1 MHKHNTVAVELTVQ
15 HTLRKT
21 KTKTYKSSA
30 KEKTK
35 LNGAEVGGVKIDLG
49 KIPMHHGVQNKIF
62 RAGFHFQGHRD

>member
-1 MHKHNTVAVELTVQ
+1 MHKHNTVAVAL

-35 LNGAEVGGVKIDLG
+35 LNGAE
-49 KIPMHHGVQNKIF
+49 
-62 RAGFHFQGHRD
+62 

>member
-1 MHKHNTVAVELTVQ
+1 MHKHNTVAVVLTV

-35 LNGAEVGGVKIDLG
+35 LNGAE
-49 KIPMHHGVQNKIF
+49 QEE
-62 RAGFHFQGHRD
+62 

>member
-1 MHKHNTVAVELTVQ
+1 MHKHNTVAVVLTV